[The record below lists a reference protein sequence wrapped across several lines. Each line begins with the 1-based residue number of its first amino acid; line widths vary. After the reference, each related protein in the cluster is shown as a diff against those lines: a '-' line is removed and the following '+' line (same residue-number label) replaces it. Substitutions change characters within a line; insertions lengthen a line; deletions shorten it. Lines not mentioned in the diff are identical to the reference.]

1 MIWPSSEGVEI
12 MRCITTLLAGALL
25 GACATDTTTDTPYN
39 PLADYDEVDATTVL
53 DVPAAQPG
61 TYAPEHLYQVQRGE
75 YLVELLG
82 CGACHTDGALQGVPD
97 FDKSLAGSSI
107 GIAYNNPMG
116 TDKPGVVY
124 PPNITPDQETGIGA
138 WSDAQINRAIRAGL
152 GRHAGQRIAVMPWQG
167 YTKLKDEDIDAIVAY
182 LRGIKPVR
190 HKVPD
195 QVMPGQTAEYPFV
208 YFGVYRSRSPD

>member
-1 MIWPSSEGVEI
+1 MNWPSSEGAKI
-12 MRCITTLLAGALL
+12 MRCITTLLAGVIL
-25 GACATDTTTDTPYN
+25 GGCATDTATDAPYD
-39 PLADYDEVDATTVL
+39 PLANYEEVDATTVL
-53 DVPAAQPG
+53 DVPGAQPG
-61 TYAPEHLYQVQRGE
+61 TYAPENLYQVQRGE

-116 TDKPGVVY
+116 MDKPGVVY

-138 WSDAQINRAIRAGL
+138 WSDVQINRAIRAGL
-152 GRHAGQRIAVMPWQG
+152 GRHAGRRIAVMPWQG
-167 YTKLKDEDIDAIVAY
+167 YAKLKDEDIEAIVSY
-182 LRGIKPVR
+182 LRSIKPVQ

-195 QVMPGQTAEYPFV
+195 EVLPGQTAEYPFV
-208 YFGVYRSRSPD
+208 YFGVYRSRLPD